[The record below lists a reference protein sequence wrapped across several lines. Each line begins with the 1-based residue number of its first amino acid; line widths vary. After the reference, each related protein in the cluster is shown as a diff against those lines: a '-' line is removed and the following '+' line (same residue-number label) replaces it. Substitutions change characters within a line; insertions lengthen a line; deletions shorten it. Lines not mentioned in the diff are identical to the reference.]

1 MVSAANSR
9 IQKIYRFLHFYLF
22 IYFTALNSSLV
33 WILISSAFGNC
44 YHCNSTQLHNNE
56 KKNPSSTWPCSSPSF
71 GCGAQKIRWDV
82 RSLVHF
88 SFSDSNHCVI
98 NSCHWSEM
106 MLVANSLPSPSPC
119 AKCVASPVTMVI
131 WHFMLTESTG
141 FRSSALQ
148 CDYDTLQSCIQQSVS
163 ATDLITVTPVSSL
176 LWRMFDS
183 LFCITAKKMWF
194 SLIGLINWITCTAV
208 FLFS

>member
-22 IYFTALNSSLV
+22 IYFIALNSSLV
-33 WILISSAFGNC
+33 WIWFRQRLVIATTVIQRS
-44 YHCNSTQLHNNE
+44 YIIM
-56 KKNPSSTWPCSSPSF
+56 KKKSSTWPCSSPSF
-71 GCGAQKIRWDV
+71 GCGAQKIGWDV
-82 RSLVHF
+82 LSLVYF
-88 SFSDSNHCVI
+88 SLSDSNHCII

-106 MLVANSLPSPSPC
+106 MLVANSLLSPSPC

-194 SLIGLINWITCTAV
+194 SLISLINWITCPAV